1 MQVAVASVKN
11 IGDAQSVFFA
21 KALDFAHHLR
31 QGGAGNHPVLDDVVG
46 RDAAYGGECGFAAFP
61 HKRALGVGL
70 RDADLPGAI
79 RAADFVN
86 VSHQGFDFGKRA
98 VELYEKQPAT
108 MRIIRVDG
116 GFSGLNRE
124 VVHHFDGGRK
134 HARGNDAADGG
145 SGFVGGRKRRKQ
157 RADAFGALNNAQNDF
172 GGDAERA
179 FRAHK
184 DSREVVAR
192 SVERFSCKMDERTIG
207 ENHFKAEDVCSG
219 EAVFQ
224 AMRAAGIFRDVTADA
239 ANRLRGRIR
248 RVEVFLRLDSP
259 RYIKI
264 DDAGFDDDARVGD
277 INFQDAIHAREAE
290 DDTAFNRQR
299 ASTEASAGAT
309 RDEGNLFAV
318 ANADDGLDLYCRR
331 GKQHGAREH
340 AEIRQAVTFVSVEFL
355 RRGDH
360 AVLADDGAEFVEDAG
375 VHRRE
380 LTSRDK
386 HAPSMDEGQTMR
398 NEVRKDVGIE
408 HYDDANDGAKR
419 NRVPNHKP
427 ENHAF
432 VADLVGGGSSNANRL
447 RIHHLT
453 HHAARAVGGSHQHRI
468 QTQLFRGD
476 ALQTAEER
484 VRGSIT
490 AGERDAEPSEEG
502 PEKRKEPPGMGKR

>member
-31 QGGAGNHPVLDDVVG
+31 QGGAGNHAVLDDVVG

-70 RDADLPGAI
+70 RDANLPGPIRTANVVDMIEKSLDFSDWAI
-79 RAADFVN
+79 EFNEEQAAAIGIV
-86 VSHQGFDFGKRA
+86 G
-98 VELYEKQPAT
+98 
-108 MRIIRVDG
+108 VDG
-116 GFSGLNRE
+116 GFGGLNRE

-172 GGDAERA
+172 GGDAKRA

-192 SVERFSCKMDERTIG
+192 SVERFSSKMDERTIG

-219 EAVFQ
+219 EAVLE
-224 AMRAAGIFRDVTADA
+224 AMRATGILCDIATDA
-239 ANRLRGRIR
+239 ANRLRRRIR

-264 DDAGFDDDARVGD
+264 DDAGFNDDASVGD

-290 DDTAFNRQR
+290 DDTVFNGER
-299 ASTEASAGAT
+299 AAAEARAGAT

-318 ANADDGLDLYCRR
+318 GRGEDGLDLY
-331 GKQHGAREH
+331 
-340 AEIRQAVTFVSVEFL
+340 
-355 RRGDH
+355 
-360 AVLADDGAEFVEDAG
+360 
-375 VHRRE
+375 
-380 LTSRDK
+380 
-386 HAPSMDEGQTMR
+386 
-398 NEVRKDVGIE
+398 
-408 HYDDANDGAKR
+408 
-419 NRVPNHKP
+419 
-427 ENHAF
+427 
-432 VADLVGGGSSNANRL
+432 
-447 RIHHLT
+447 
-453 HHAARAVGGSHQHRI
+453 
-468 QTQLFRGD
+468 
-476 ALQTAEER
+476 
-484 VRGSIT
+484 
-490 AGERDAEPSEEG
+490 
-502 PEKRKEPPGMGKR
+502 